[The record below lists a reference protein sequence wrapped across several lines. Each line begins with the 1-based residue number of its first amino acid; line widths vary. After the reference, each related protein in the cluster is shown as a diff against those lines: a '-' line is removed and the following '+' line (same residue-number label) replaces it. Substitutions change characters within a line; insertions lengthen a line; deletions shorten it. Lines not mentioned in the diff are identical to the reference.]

1 MTNIVLYDVN
11 GKRIDSLS
19 QWDYDVSIKIGGVK
33 TEPVP
38 EIRCWNKNT
47 EVAKRVKAEISNGFV
62 KFVIPNELL
71 QERLPISVQLF
82 YFYES
87 GDSKAE
93 YRFIIPIIPGKMP
106 EGYIYS
112 PSDVTTFESLE
123 KRIETLERLNYSNA
137 HYIATDYGVRADA
150 EDNTAAMQA
159 LIDAV
164 GDKGG
169 GVIWMPVG
177 EYRFRRSGDTYDK
190 NGTIIEYAI
199 KMRPNVSIVGE
210 SKTGTVLRQVDP
222 VPYTLFFHFATADS
236 PFIGFGCGNLTI
248 DAYDTGNTNF
258 VTGKAFYAQ
267 YLRDCW
273 FDNLILRGT
282 VATALGIDYLD
293 RVYMSHI
300 TCIDCGRTYHSAATG
315 TSGIGIGTGGWADE
329 NYIISD
335 CVCVGCGQYGIFI
348 ESQNQMTWGGN
359 YPSPRG
365 AIISNCIVRD
375 GLNKGIGIRGGQHV
389 TVIGCESYGNAAD
402 GIYLDLD
409 CQNVHIRSCSATDN
423 GGQGIRLN
431 PGAESRHIEVNGCS
445 CVGNT
450 GAGIHVERGSD
461 KFCLKDNYTD
471 GNDIGLRTE
480 VVTLPDCVI
489 YGNVFLD
496 DVDSSAYFT
505 GNTKYCEIGGNTA
518 PAKIVLNSAN
528 LTAGKKLM
536 PDGSEAAEELGQVSG
551 YLDVSA
557 MGTALRITTTGHCDS
572 IRVAQYDADRNSLVT
587 DAAITALAI
596 NGTKS
601 ITVDKIAGCA
611 YARLFYTK
619 VNGELAQIQSIVV
632 ETAP

>member
-1 MTNIVLYDVN
+1 MAN
-11 GKRIDSLS
+11 GTYFHDGEGWKPTHSRPPLRRPVAGRS
-19 QWDYDVSIKIGGVK
+19 GGAV
-33 TEPVP
+33 
-38 EIRCWNKNT
+38 
-47 EVAKRVKAEISNGFV
+47 
-62 KFVIPNELL
+62 
-71 QERLPISVQLF
+71 
-82 YFYES
+82 
-87 GDSKAE
+87 
-93 YRFIIPIIPGKMP
+93 
-106 EGYIYS
+106 
-112 PSDVTTFESLE
+112 
-123 KRIETLERLNYSNA
+123 
-137 HYIATDYGVRADA
+137 YIATDYGVRADA

-164 GDKGG
+164 GDRGG

-505 GNTKYCEIGGNTA
+505 GNTKYCEIGGNA
-518 PAKIVLNSAN
+518 PTRIVLGSGD
-528 LTAGKKLM
+528 LTAGVKIM
-536 PDGSEAAEELGQVSG
+536 PDGSEAAQTDGLTTG
-551 YLDVSA
+551 YLDVSGIA
-557 MGTALRITTTGHCDS
+557 GDLKITSTGTLSS
-572 IRVAQYDADRNSLVT
+572 IRVAQYDDARGSLVT
-587 DAAITALAI
+587 DAGLTDAAWTSPHVL
-596 NGTKS
+596 
-601 ITVDKIAGCA
+601 TVQRLDGCA
-611 YARLFYTK
+611 FIRIFYAP
-619 VNGELAQIQSIVV
+619 VDAGNPSDVQSIVI
-632 ETAP
+632 EAAD